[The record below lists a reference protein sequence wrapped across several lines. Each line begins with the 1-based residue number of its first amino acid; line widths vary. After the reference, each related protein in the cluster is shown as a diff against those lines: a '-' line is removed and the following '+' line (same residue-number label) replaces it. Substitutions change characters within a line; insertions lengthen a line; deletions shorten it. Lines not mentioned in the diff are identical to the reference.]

1 MANWGWA
8 RISKLLFKGG
18 GREWGDRGEEKV
30 KGASTRAA
38 AGEARAKR
46 KKEVINK
53 QTKANKMCRKSQEE
67 EEKQKEE
74 KGEAEVEREK
84 VEKFSGDLRD
94 RKENCI
100 KNANTARKSEHVGGR
115 GRGRRRAREGA
126 MSGWLG

>member
-8 RISKLLFKGG
+8 RISKLLLKGG
-18 GREWGDRGEEKV
+18 GREGA
-30 KGASTRAA
+30 GASTRAE

-67 EEKQKEE
+67 EKQKEE
-74 KGEAEVEREK
+74 KGEEEVEREK

-94 RKENCI
+94 RKENCT
-100 KNANTARKSEHVGGR
+100 KNANTARKSEHVGGGERERER
-115 GRGRRRAREGA
+115 GQ
-126 MSGWLG
+126 